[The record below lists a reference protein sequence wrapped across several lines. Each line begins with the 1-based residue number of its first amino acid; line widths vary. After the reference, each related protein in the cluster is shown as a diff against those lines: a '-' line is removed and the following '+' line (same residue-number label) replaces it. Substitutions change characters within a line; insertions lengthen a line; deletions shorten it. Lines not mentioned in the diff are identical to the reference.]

1 MKKENLFVILTGVV
15 IGIAALVLT
24 ALGNPANM
32 GFCIACFERDIAGA
46 VGLHSAAKV
55 QYVRPEIIGLV
66 LGSFLMALASKEWK
80 ARAGSSPALR
90 FVLGAFVMIGALAF
104 LGCPLRMVLRLAGGD
119 LNAVVGLAG
128 FAAGIFLGTIFIRKG
143 FTLQRN
149 YATKTLD
156 GTVLPAV
163 MVGLLILFLA
173 VPTLFKLSEEGPGSK
188 HAPFL
193 IALLI
198 ALVVGALAQK
208 SRICMV
214 GGLRDTMMFKDLHL
228 LWGFI
233 AIFVTVLIGN
243 LCLHKFNLGF
253 AGQPVAHSD
262 HVWNFLGMLLA
273 GWGSVLLGGC
283 PLRQLILAGS
293 GNADS
298 AVTVFGMIVGA
309 AFAALAGVIVGVPVL
324 RLKGDYLAIVTLAFG
339 EIIKNIVNV
348 MYLGRDADGLHFSL
362 VEQNFQ
368 LGDGGK
374 MIINGP
380 IGVSGVAKISTF
392 TSGVVLI
399 LVTLFFVLNFINSRT
414 GRAVMAVRDNKIAAD
429 SIGISVTHY
438 KLLAFVVSAAFAG
451 MAGTLY
457 AMNFSTVTAAK
468 FDFNTSIL
476 VLVFVVLGGLGN
488 IWGSIIAAALLTLLP
503 ELLRGLSNYRMLI
516 YAILLIAM
524 MLFNNSSLKKRMLE
538 KRGMKQMEKL
548 ERAEKSGKEGA

>member
-128 FAAGIFLGTIFIRKG
+128 FASGIFLGTLFIRKG

-173 VPTLFKLSEEGPGSK
+173 APTLFKLSEEGPGSK

-208 SRICMV
+208 SRMCMV
-214 GGLRDTMMFKDLHL
+214 GGLRDTMMFKDMHL

-243 LCLHKFNLGF
+243 LAMHNFKFGF
-253 AGQPVAHSD
+253 TSQPVAHSS

-309 AFAALAGVIVGVPVL
+309 AFAHNFGLAGNADSVNEAGEYVVGGISTKGKVAVILGIVIVL
-324 RLKGDYLAIVTLAFG
+324 
-339 EIIKNIVNV
+339 
-348 MYLGRDADGLHFSL
+348 
-362 VEQNFQ
+362 
-368 LGDGGK
+368 
-374 MIINGP
+374 
-380 IGVSGVAKISTF
+380 
-392 TSGVVLI
+392 
-399 LVTLFFVLNFINSRT
+399 
-414 GRAVMAVRDNKIAAD
+414 
-429 SIGISVTHY
+429 
-438 KLLAFVVSAAFAG
+438 VVS
-451 MAGTLY
+451 Y
-457 AMNFSTVTAAK
+457 VN
-468 FDFNTSIL
+468 SI
-476 VLVFVVLGGLGN
+476 
-488 IWGSIIAAALLTLLP
+488 
-503 ELLRGLSNYRMLI
+503 
-516 YAILLIAM
+516 
-524 MLFNNSSLKKRMLE
+524 KKQE
-538 KRGMKQMEKL
+538 AQTNG
-548 ERAEKSGKEGA
+548 

>member
-80 ARAGSSPALR
+80 ARTGSSRALSLSGV
-90 FVLGAFVMIGALAF
+90 FDECMWVIGNPLASTLAVISGLLAFSFTGMCVVIGALMF

-128 FAAGIFLGTIFIRKG
+128 FASGIFLGTLFIRKG

-214 GGLRDTMMFKDLHL
+214 GGLRDTMMFKDMHL

-243 LCLHKFNLGF
+243 LAMHNFKFGF
-253 AGQPVAHSD
+253 TSQPVAHSS

-309 AFAALAGVIVGVPVL
+309 AFAHNFGLAGNADSVNEAGEYVVGGISTKGKVAVILGIVIVL
-324 RLKGDYLAIVTLAFG
+324 
-339 EIIKNIVNV
+339 
-348 MYLGRDADGLHFSL
+348 
-362 VEQNFQ
+362 
-368 LGDGGK
+368 
-374 MIINGP
+374 
-380 IGVSGVAKISTF
+380 
-392 TSGVVLI
+392 
-399 LVTLFFVLNFINSRT
+399 
-414 GRAVMAVRDNKIAAD
+414 
-429 SIGISVTHY
+429 
-438 KLLAFVVSAAFAG
+438 VVS
-451 MAGTLY
+451 Y
-457 AMNFSTVTAAK
+457 VN
-468 FDFNTSIL
+468 SI
-476 VLVFVVLGGLGN
+476 
-488 IWGSIIAAALLTLLP
+488 
-503 ELLRGLSNYRMLI
+503 
-516 YAILLIAM
+516 
-524 MLFNNSSLKKRMLE
+524 KKQE
-538 KRGMKQMEKL
+538 AQKNG
-548 ERAEKSGKEGA
+548 